1 MKAVGYK
8 TISVKLELDELEA
21 IWLKNRMQNPFVK
34 EAVPINESQTDK
46 TMRETFWKA
55 LDEAGVPSK

>member
-1 MKAVGYK
+1 MKAIGTRV
-8 TISVKLELDELEA
+8 ISVKLELDELEA

-46 TMRETFWKA
+46 TMREIFWRA

>member
-1 MKAVGYK
+1 MKAIGTRV
-8 TISVKLELDELEA
+8 ISVKLELDELEA